1 MNQIQA
7 EVIFLNLLRQSDEF
21 VFSILGTNPTPDAG
35 SFRARVSALYS
46 IFNADK
52 YNFVQSPTHL
62 GFLATLI
69 KEYGAFRKSEIT
81 QIGTPEILIGQIRW
95 EDIYDKPDILAASS
109 DWADITNKPATY
121 PPATHAHDYASI
133 TDKPATFPPATHAH
147 DYASITDKPA
157 TFPPATHGHAYADIT
172 EKPATYPPAT
182 HGHAYADI
190 TETPATFAPR
200 MAFVTWTGNGNAT
213 RAIAFTGDFIAQGIV
228 ATTGGGAYA
237 RMNGTGFTANTINTL
252 TITTAGVLNASGT
265 VYYCLILG

>member
-21 VFSILGTNPTPDAG
+21 VFSILGTNPAADAG

-95 EDIYDKPDILAASS
+95 DDIYDKPDILAASS
-109 DWADITNKPATY
+109 DWADITSKPATF
-121 PPATHAHDYASI
+121 PPDAHAHDYASI
-133 TDKPATFPPATHAH
+133 TSKPATYPPDAHAH
-147 DYASITDKPA
+147 DYASITS
-157 TFPPATHGHAYADIT
+157 
-172 EKPATYPPAT
+172 KPATYPPDA
-182 HGHAYADI
+182 HAHDYASI
-190 TETPATFAPR
+190 SGKPSTFQPR
-200 MAFVTWTGNGNAT
+200 LALISYTGSGTAT
-213 RAIAFTGDFIAQGIV
+213 RILSFAGGFLP
-228 ATTGGGAYA
+228 TGGVWNNHSA
-237 RMNGTGFTANTINTL
+237 GTSRILIPGDTMFDLTTS
-252 TITTAGVLNASGT
+252 TITTPFNINGAPLH
-265 VYYCLILG
+265 ILLFG

>member
-21 VFSILGTNPTPDAG
+21 VFSILGTNPAADAG

-95 EDIYDKPDILAASS
+95 DDIYDKPDILAASS
-109 DWADITNKPATY
+109 DWADITSKPATF
-121 PPATHAHDYASI
+121 PPDAHAHDYASI
-133 TDKPATFPPATHAH
+133 TSKPATYPPDAHAH
-147 DYASITDKPA
+147 DYASISGKPS
-157 TFPPATHGHAYADIT
+157 TFQ
-172 EKPATYPPAT
+172 
-182 HGHAYADI
+182 
-190 TETPATFAPR
+190 PR
-200 MAFVTWTGNGNAT
+200 LALISYTGNGTAT
-213 RAIAFTGDFIAQGIV
+213 RILSFAGGFLP
-228 ATTGGGAYA
+228 TGGVWNNHSA
-237 RMNGTGFTANTINTL
+237 GTSRILIPGDTMFDLTTS
-252 TITTAGVLNASGT
+252 TITTPFNINGAPLH
-265 VYYCLILG
+265 ILLFG